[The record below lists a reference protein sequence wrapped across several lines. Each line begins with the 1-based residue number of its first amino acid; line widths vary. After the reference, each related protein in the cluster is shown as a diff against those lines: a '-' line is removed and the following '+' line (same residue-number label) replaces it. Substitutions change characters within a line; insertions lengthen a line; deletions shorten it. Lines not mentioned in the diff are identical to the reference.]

1 MSTIVWN
8 LIQFSNEASHTSE
21 KTTASYFINYADKEI
36 FFGYTL
42 LLCNFIKWFGH
53 YVEQHPN
60 KEENLSFHCII
71 TTPQNGQ
78 VKADKKAVQGVTTKK
93 KEVPTKESLIGSTG
107 FVTNTGKVGQVK
119 GCCKLM
125 PEDKQFMFKTIRI
138 LELKENDGS
147 DSEQYPYIVS
157 KLELA

>member
-21 KTTASYFINYADKEI
+21 ETTASYFINYADKEI

-78 VKADKKAVQGVTTKK
+78 VKADKKRCNLLQPERKK
-93 KEVPTKESLIGSTG
+93 FLLRSL
-107 FVTNTGKVGQVK
+107 
-119 GCCKLM
+119 
-125 PEDKQFMFKTIRI
+125 
-138 LELKENDGS
+138 
-147 DSEQYPYIVS
+147 
-157 KLELA
+157 

>member
-1 MSTIVWN
+1 MI
-8 LIQFSNEASHTSE
+8 A
-21 KTTASYFINYADKEI
+21 
-36 FFGYTL
+36 
-42 LLCNFIKWFGH
+42 
-53 YVEQHPN
+53 
-60 KEENLSFHCII
+60 
-71 TTPQNGQ
+71 
-78 VKADKKAVQGVTTKK
+78 
-93 KEVPTKESLIGSTG
+93 STG
-107 FVTNTGKVGQVK
+107 FIINTGKVGQVK